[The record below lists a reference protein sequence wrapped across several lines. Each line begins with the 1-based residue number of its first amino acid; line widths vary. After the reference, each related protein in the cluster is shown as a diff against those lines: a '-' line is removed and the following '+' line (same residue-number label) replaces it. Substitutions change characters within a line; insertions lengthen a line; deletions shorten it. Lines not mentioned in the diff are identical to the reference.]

1 MLLADALQQGRACF
15 ERQAWREAHDLLSDA
30 DREAPLAPE
39 DIDRLATCAFLLG
52 DESGSADLWARAH
65 QEFQKRGDV
74 EQAALCAFRIGI
86 GLFLKGQAAHANG
99 WLARARR
106 LLDDAG
112 RDCSVRG
119 YLLMPEGI
127 GAVRAGNPAR
137 AHELFCKAADIG
149 RRFGDDDL
157 VAIARQGT
165 GRALIRMGQV
175 AEGLALLDEVMVAVL
190 AGELAP
196 LHVGDIYCSVIDACT
211 EIYDL
216 RRAHEWTAALQRWC
230 ERQPDGLPY
239 RGSCLVRRAEIM
251 KLHGSWTDA
260 MDEAERACVR
270 LLVPPPK
277 PAAGQAYY
285 QRGELHRLRGELEK
299 AEGAYRQAA
308 ELGSKPQP
316 GLALLRLAQGDVD
329 AAVSSLRRGLDETGD
344 RLVRSRLLGAYVE
357 VLLVAGE
364 VAVARAASDEL
375 TGIATSFDAPFL
387 RALSA
392 HCSAAIFLTEED
404 ANSAM
409 PLLRSALDLWREI
422 EAPYEDARTRELIA
436 VAARMLG
443 DDETAA
449 LELAASRRAF
459 QKLGAVTDVARV
471 DARTLKSGGK
481 GPRQL
486 TSRELEV
493 LALVATGKTNKAI
506 AEALGLSE
514 KTVARHLSNMFTKL
528 DISSRAAMTAYA
540 YRNHL
545 VG

>member
-15 ERQAWREAHDLLSDA
+15 GRQAWREAYDLLSDA
-30 DREAPLAPE
+30 DREAPLTPE

-99 WLARARR
+99 WLSRARR

-112 RDCSVRG
+112 LDCSVRG

-239 RGSCLVRRAEIM
+239 RGSWSRPTRRDHEAARVMDRCDGRGGAGVR
-251 KLHGSWTDA
+251 
-260 MDEAERACVR
+260 
-270 LLVPPPK
+270 
-277 PAAGQAYY
+277 
-285 QRGELHRLRGELEK
+285 
-299 AEGAYRQAA
+299 
-308 ELGSKPQP
+308 
-316 GLALLRLAQGDVD
+316 
-329 AAVSSLRRGLDETGD
+329 
-344 RLVRSRLLGAYVE
+344 
-357 VLLVAGE
+357 
-364 VAVARAASDEL
+364 AVARAATEAGGWAGVTTSAVSC
-375 TGIATSFDAPFL
+375 TG
-387 RALSA
+387 
-392 HCSAAIFLTEED
+392 C
-404 ANSAM
+404 
-409 PLLRSALDLWREI
+409 
-422 EAPYEDARTRELIA
+422 
-436 VAARMLG
+436 
-443 DDETAA
+443 
-449 LELAASRRAF
+449 AASWKKRR
-459 QKLGAVTDVARV
+459 R
-471 DARTLKSGGK
+471 RTGRRPSWGRG
-481 GPRQL
+481 R
-486 TSRELEV
+486 SRDLRYF
-493 LALVATGKTNKAI
+493 G
-506 AEALGLSE
+506 
-514 KTVARHLSNMFTKL
+514 
-528 DISSRAAMTAYA
+528 
-540 YRNHL
+540 
-545 VG
+545 